1 MSQHIGRIAGI
12 LALAGLTGGALACSS
27 DSGLT
32 GQGRG
37 TLQVH
42 LTDAPFPTDSV
53 SRVDV
58 FVVRVDARGEEAD
71 SATSARGVSDDSAHV
86 DGWVTL
92 ATPKAKVELLALR
105 NGASTML
112 GSASVATGSYRS
124 FRIVI
129 DPAQSSVTLKNGTVL
144 TSTSSPSIMFPS
156 AARSGIK
163 INLDKPISVTSG
175 GTTPV
180 LVDFDVAQSFV
191 MRGNSL
197 AQNGLLFKPVIRGTL
212 KDSTATTTP

>member
-12 LALAGLTGGALACSS
+12 LALAGLSAGALACSS

-32 GQGRG
+32 AQGRG
-37 TLQVH
+37 TMQVY

-58 FVVRVDARGEEAD
+58 FVVRVDAKLAEAD
-71 SATSARGVSDDSAHV
+71 SAEAASSVSDDSSHAG
-86 DGWVTL
+86 GWVTL
-92 ATPKAKVELLALR
+92 ASPNAKVELLALR
-105 NGASTML
+105 NGVSTML
-112 GSASVATGSYRS
+112 GSADVAAGSYRS
-124 FRIVI
+124 FRIII
-129 DPAQSSVTLKNGTVL
+129 DPSQSSVTLKNGLVL
-144 TSTSSPSIMFPS
+144 TSSSSPSVLFPS

-163 INLDKPISVTSG
+163 INLDKPIDVAAG
-175 GTTPV
+175 GSTPV

-197 AQNGLLFKPVIRGTL
+197 AQNGLLFKPVVRGTL
-212 KDSTATTTP
+212 KTSTTTTTP